1 MVSIGTQLPVGA
13 TVRVTLLE
21 SGCRTISVVPT
32 GQAGLRVSAV
42 GADYIVLDDEEAGV
56 KTRIP
61 SHFIRSIEGQAA
73 NGQEAA

>member
-13 TVRVTLLE
+13 TVQVTLLE
-21 SGCRTISVVPT
+21 SGCRTLTVVPA

-42 GADYIVLDDEEAGV
+42 GADYVVLDDEEAGV
-56 KTRIP
+56 KTRLP
-61 SHFIRSIEGQAA
+61 SHFIKLAGTPPA